1 MAGLDSIL
9 PDETPD
15 ETPTPASGLGGYTT
29 IAGPKGAKTVL
40 DPTNSEAVLKKMQD
54 YLDERNSP
62 VAKFQSSLQDA
73 MAAWAPYTQANAAMS
88 QRTTDKRAEA
98 KDVQDMQ
105 MQIANFRAQQ
115 AQQAASR
122 QNFGDVLAKYNQGV
136 QGAQTPQSDQ
146 GTQGTQGTQ
155 LPIDPAVMANIMS
168 LAQTNPE
175 AAQAEYTKALAAR
188 SLQAGKTKGDLTLA
202 QYNYEH
208 NPAMM
213 EQRQW
218 AIPGQPGKYFFGS
231 IVDFQKA
238 YPNNQP
244 APTAG
249 APTAGAPT
257 AGTPTAGAPTAG
269 AETPPSFDV
278 HKSYGTPA
286 KLLDNLSGAESSQ
299 DPYAINPVSKALG
312 RYQFTP
318 ETAAM
323 LHKQGVKFNPFD
335 ADESRAAADYYI
347 QQLVKQNGGDY
358 TKAMMQYGGF
368 KKADPT
374 KYLSQVMNG
383 VDLGNAPTAA
393 PTAVAPTAAP
403 TAAAPTAATMSKTQA
418 PITPVQAI
426 VQPTGQAPVAVQH
439 IPHAWGESTEASKT
453 IDQKN
458 ADLDAAALGAT
469 QKVGQAKATSTATAL
484 GTDSAKR
491 ESTLRAQKD
500 STLATM
506 RDADLVSNLAI
517 NSPHLFA
524 PTQQG
529 DITSITRSIFGD
541 KLPIVGG
548 NPENIVQQV
557 KYAPEEI
564 ANRKMADDASA
575 RLQIDFAKQAFA
587 GTRMEQ
593 SFLRL
598 AQQAK
603 GVGTNSSASSNVLA
617 ATLMK
622 AAAQLVQAKNEMLDQ
637 YHTKYGLDAPFEV
650 LESSPAYKQLE
661 IKTNNNLAKQFPS
674 HFKPISSFDAYKK
687 GQI

>member
-1 MAGLDSIL
+1 MAGLDSIT
-9 PDETPD
+9 PTDETPVD
-15 ETPTPASGLGGYTT
+15 TAVTPSAPSGLAGYTS
-29 IAGPKGAKTVL
+29 IAGPKGTKTLL
-40 DPTNSEAVLKKMQD
+40 DPTNSEAILKRMQD
-54 YLDERNSP
+54 QLDARTGPMAS
-62 VAKFQSSLQDA
+62 FQSNMKDA
-73 MAAWAPYTQANAAMS
+73 IAAWAPYTQVNAAMS
-88 QRTTDKRAEA
+88 QRDQDKRAEQTDTDA
-98 KDVQDMQ
+98 MQ

-115 AQQAASR
+115 ALQAASR

-249 APTAGAPT
+249 APTAGA
-257 AGTPTAGAPTAG
+257 
-269 AETPPSFDV
+269 ETPPSFDV

-286 KLLDNLSGAESSQ
+286 KLLDNLSDAESSQ

-491 ESTLRAQKD
+491 ESALRAQKD

-548 NPENIVQQV
+548 NPENIVQQI
-557 KYAPEEI
+557 KYSPEEI